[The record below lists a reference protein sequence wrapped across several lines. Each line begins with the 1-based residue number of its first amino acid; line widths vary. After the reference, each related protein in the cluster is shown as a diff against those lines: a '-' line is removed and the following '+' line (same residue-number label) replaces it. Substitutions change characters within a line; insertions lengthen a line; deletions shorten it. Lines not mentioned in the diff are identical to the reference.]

1 MVLSD
6 QDPLNMAVVVSANGN
21 GPAFEAKMTV
31 YVFVCVLI
39 AAVGGLIF
47 GYDIGISG
55 LFSFSVLFFT
65 LLVSQGNR
73 TPKTRNCVSC

>member
-6 QDPLNMAVVVSANGN
+6 QNSLNMAVVVSSNGN

-31 YVFVCVLI
+31 YVFVCVMI

-55 LFSFSVLFFT
+55 LFSFSELIFT
-65 LLVSQGNR
+65 LLAYQE
-73 TPKTRNCVSC
+73 TKLQKDLTCVSC